1 MTAADDS
8 GPCCPSSISRR
19 IASSFCCAMVFIFC
33 SCCSAVLR
41 RFKSELALSPWLCDI
56 AVDGLLWE
64 AAGPEESRCRVRS
77 SLSRFSSSETRRSTS
92 IWDQRSYLATFAS
105 NSSRRG
111 ARDSFHCNKFCL
123 LCCECSSS
131 FLSLSHRDSEANS
144 AFCKTNVNGTR
155 NQSKRE
161 CAYLQ
166 VGQLAIE
173 HSDPLL
179 HLIHRHVSVS
189 SGSLL
194 AE

>member
-1 MTAADDS
+1 MAVVGRLSDPLLLET
-8 GPCCPSSISRR
+8 SR
-19 IASSFCCAMVFIFC
+19 C
-33 SCCSAVLR
+33 SCR
-41 RFKSELALSPWLCDI
+41 T
-56 AVDGLLWE
+56 
-64 AAGPEESRCRVRS
+64 

-92 IWDQRSYLATFAS
+92 MCDQRSYLQRNSHESRQEMTLESSVYFATLAS
-105 NSSRRG
+105 SSSSRG

-179 HLIHRHVSVS
+179 HLIHRHVSIS